1 MRKDIAK
8 VLVTTPRVG
17 SWMKNEEV
25 LYRRRERITEDYDG
39 PGRTSM
45 RPQNPRGGYTE
56 RKQLNEYLNPLYRFL
71 EKRVGRN
78 WDRVYSEIRQHNR
91 PGSAVGEHI
100 FQHLRDY
107 VRVKLTDVSEHY
119 WSDFFVDKGGILR
132 RSPPRDY
139 SAYARRAPPDS
150 WRKTDDKL
158 LWHVRRDDGCWF
170 EWRLVPPPDDEAA
183 LSNFYF
189 RKEPRGFSDGLPS
202 HLTFHGVLRTLS
214 RKDKVRLG
222 L

>member
-1 MRKDIAK
+1 
-8 VLVTTPRVG
+8 
-17 SWMKNEEV
+17 
-25 LYRRRERITEDYDG
+25 
-39 PGRTSM
+39 
-45 RPQNPRGGYTE
+45 
-56 RKQLNEYLNPLYRFL
+56 LNEYLNPLYRFL

-107 VRVKLTDVSEHY
+107 VRVKTTDVSEGY
-119 WSDFFVDKGGILR
+119 YADFFVDKTGVLR

-139 SAYARRAPPDS
+139 GRWARRAPPDA
-150 WRKTDDKL
+150 WRKTDDEL
-158 LWHVRRDDGCWF
+158 VWHVRRDDGCWF
-170 EWRLVPPPDDEAA
+170 EWTLDREPDDEMARF
-183 LSNFYF
+183 SYYW
-189 RKEPRGFSDGLPS
+189 RKDPKGFTDSLPS
-202 HLTFHGVLRTLS
+202 KPGFFGALRTLS

>member
-1 MRKDIAK
+1 MRDDIAK
-8 VLVTTPRVG
+8 VLVLTPRIG
-17 SWMKNEEV
+17 SWRKNEEV
-25 LYRRRERITEDYDG
+25 KSLRRERIDEDYDG
-39 PGRTSM
+39 PTQTSM
-45 RPQNPRGGYTE
+45 RPTGVSWSE

-100 FQHLRDY
+100 FQHLFDY
-107 VRVKLTDVSEHY
+107 VRVKTTDVSRGY
-119 WSDFFVDKGGILR
+119 WDPDFFVDKGGILR
-132 RSPPRDY
+132 RSPPRDN
-139 SAYARRAPPDS
+139 SRWAPRQDPTS

-170 EWRLVPPPDDEAA
+170 EWRLVLLPPDAYTYWH
-183 LSNFYF
+183 FYD
-189 RKEPRGFSDGLPS
+189 RKEPGGFEAGLPS
-202 HLTFHGVLRTLS
+202 EVGHRGILRTLS
-214 RKDKVRLG
+214 RREKRDLG